1 MENKKN
7 LEKNADEFDFRIY
20 TNTQVINGMGREI
33 RRKTKK
39 IIYLFTPFR
48 HHRSQS

>member
-20 TNTQVINGMGREI
+20 TNTQVINGMEREI
-33 RRKTKK
+33 RRKTEK